1 MSLLFTPARMVVC
14 CSCEEDDLP
23 HAHIIFSDEKKGTK
37 LFTLEDVVNE
47 VKELLSSGEITQFE
61 APILIIGFRDQ
72 AVPEMEMMQQ
82 KIDAASSYADQVMK
96 PSDSG
101 SKKILH

>member
-1 MSLLFTPARMVVC
+1 MSLLFTPASMVVC
-14 CSCEEDDLP
+14 CSCEEDDHP
-23 HAHIIFSDEKKGTK
+23 HAHIIFSGERKGTK
-37 LFTLEDVVNE
+37 LFTPEDVRME
-47 VKELLSSGEITQFE
+47 VQESVSSGEITQFE
-61 APILIIGFRDQ
+61 ATLLITGFRDQ